1 LGWQLNATE
10 SASVEQLETG
20 VQILKALI
28 DNQRLAATN
37 PLSCVSSH
45 ASPPHLT
52 HKPSAEK

>member
-28 DNQRLAATN
+28 DTQRLAAMN
-37 PLSCVSSH
+37 P
-45 ASPPHLT
+45 
-52 HKPSAEK
+52 